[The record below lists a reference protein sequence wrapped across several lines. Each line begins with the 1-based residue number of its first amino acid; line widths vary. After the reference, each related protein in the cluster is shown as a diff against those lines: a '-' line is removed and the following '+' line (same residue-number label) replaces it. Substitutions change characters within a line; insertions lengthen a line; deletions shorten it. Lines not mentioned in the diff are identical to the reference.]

1 MVIFLGHPYLS
12 KAGHPVLRG
21 LQGRACR
28 PSRERGEVA
37 GSRWEAFWAPEE
49 LTKWWLFL
57 REITRLWFWGMVLG
71 IPKLIW
77 ISKKTK
83 TRDRFWVLVR
93 SLFLLIIW
101 GTFPEHNYFCLL
113 RLHDSQ
119 AYRYTTLYISNLRG
133 SSWWNWKFLSPRC
146 VFHLGLYI
154 LHDPEL
160 NKKLPSGIQKAI
172 ENGHL

>member
-57 REITRLWFWGMVLG
+57 REITRLWFWGMVSWSEFQKKQRRGTDSEYWWDHCFFWSYEGHFLNTTIFVYWDYM
-71 IPKLIW
+71 IPRLID
-77 ISKKTK
+77 T
-83 TRDRFWVLVR
+83 
-93 SLFLLIIW
+93 
-101 GTFPEHNYFCLL
+101 
-113 RLHDSQ
+113 
-119 AYRYTTLYISNLRG
+119 
-133 SSWWNWKFLSPRC
+133 
-146 VFHLGLYI
+146 
-154 LHDPEL
+154 
-160 NKKLPSGIQKAI
+160 LPSIYLIYVEALGEIGSFCRLDVYFI
-172 ENGHL
+172 

>member
-101 GTFPEHNYFCLL
+101 GTFPEHTTIFVYWDYMIP
-113 RLHDSQ
+113 RLID
-119 AYRYTTLYISNLRG
+119 T
-133 SSWWNWKFLSPRC
+133 
-146 VFHLGLYI
+146 
-154 LHDPEL
+154 
-160 NKKLPSGIQKAI
+160 LPSIYLIYVEALGEIGSFCRLDVYFI
-172 ENGHL
+172 